1 MMDKKASVKMS
12 YLGTNMEFIPGKIG
26 LKSKTPTSMAK
37 YISILR
43 KYNPIS
49 ISEIKTA
56 IDTRQFVFDCEY
68 TDDAGLRRVRRCYD
82 ELTKAGNT
90 VEIYEDGNLT
100 TREFISNLLGSYREI
115 AIETQA
121 MIDAEVDAEGG
132 DEE

>member
-1 MMDKKASVKMS
+1 MTLYPSDR
-12 YLGTNMEFIPGKIG
+12 IG
-26 LKSKTPTSMAK
+26 LVVSSTNSVAK
-37 YISILR
+37 CIAIIR

-56 IDTRQFVFDCEY
+56 IDTLQFVFDCEY

-82 ELTKAGNT
+82 ELTKSGNT

-121 MIDAEVDAEGG
+121 MIDAEVDAEGD